1 MFTPDEVAGIV
12 DLFGMLTREETEAAL
27 AELAYRRGQ
36 EPPED
41 AVRDAVSSFALVAF
55 DREGEQCLAP
65 GPAAFPTFPDGAE
78 DLPHILDIDD
88 RAGDRERIADAAT
101 ARLRTEAVCAVTV
114 GDAERAAEL
123 IDISY
128 DLEAWSDR
136 DLSGLRDVLDTV

>member
-12 DLFGMLTREETEAAL
+12 DLFGLLTREEAETAI

-36 EPPED
+36 EPPEEAVND
-41 AVRDAVSSFALVAF
+41 ALSSFALVGV
-55 DREGEQCLAP
+55 DRDGERFLAP

-78 DLPHILDIDD
+78 DLPHILDLDD
-88 RAGDRERIADAAT
+88 RSVDTDRRVDAAT

-114 GDAERAAEL
+114 GDAERATEL

-128 DLEAWSDR
+128 DLEAWGDR
-136 DLSGLRDVLDTV
+136 DLSGIRAFLDAA